1 MSVALLHPASPAT
14 TDREFDRLVAG
25 LVPHSFPSA
34 DDVTSMADVLRPR
47 IGTRTGACVE
57 GQRYYLGL
65 TGGTVALRARTVWDA
80 TEGWFGRRRRRGVII
95 TKGAF
100 AGRRYAGEAAG
111 RDTARMA
118 RLDER
123 TRTAAAAAALEAV
136 RAVLGDVQV
145 YGHLEVP
152 APRRITEWSRAS
164 RRRMT
169 RTIAELDYSGWA
181 EDGGDLAMVTLT
193 LSGAWQMVAP
203 TGPAF
208 KGLIRAFRERWAR
221 ATGRRLRGLWKLE
234 FQRRGAPHLHMLV
247 RVPVFVGSDVF
258 KVWLSRTWA
267 DVCRESLDE
276 VDRAVYDVLG
286 EYDRHLRAGTAVDF
300 SGVRFSDPRRTA
312 IYFLKHSAKTAD
324 SKEYQHVVP
333 DDWQAAE
340 AGPGRFWGYWGLNRA
355 AAEVEV
361 DYPAFVRARRIL
373 RHVARAR
380 AAAAELARR
389 RYTGES
395 VWTMRRP
402 RPRCG
407 FGAQGGG
414 WVLVN
419 DGLALAYD
427 VGRAVATP

>member
-14 TDREFDRLVAG
+14 TDRDFDQLVAG

-65 TGGTVALRARTVWDA
+65 TGGTVALRARTIWDA
-80 TEGWFGRRRRRGVII
+80 TEGWSGRRR
-95 TKGAF
+95 
-100 AGRRYAGEAAG
+100 
-111 RDTARMA
+111 DAREIPA
-118 RLDER
+118 R
-123 TRTAAAAAALEAV
+123 
-136 RAVLGDVQV
+136 
-145 YGHLEVP
+145 
-152 APRRITEWSRAS
+152 RRITEWSRAS

-181 EDGGDLAMVTLT
+181 DDGGDLAMVTLT

-203 TGPAF
+203 SGRAF
-208 KGLIRAFRERWAR
+208 KSLVSAFRKRWAR

-234 FQRRGAPHLHMLV
+234 FQHRGAPHLHMLV
-247 RVPVFVGSDVF
+247 RVPVFVGTQDF
-258 KVWLSRTWA
+258 RLWLSRTWA
-267 DVCRESLDE
+267 DVCRDSLDD
-276 VDRAVYDVLG
+276 VDRAVYDALG
-286 EYDRHLRAGTAVDF
+286 EYDRHLRAGTAIDF

-312 IYFLKHSAKTAD
+312 IYFLKHSAKTLD

-333 DDWQAAE
+333 DDWRAPE
-340 AGPGRFWGYWGLNRA
+340 AGPGRFWGYWGLSRA
-355 AAEVEV
+355 ASEVEV

-389 RYTGES
+389 RYAGQS
-395 VWTMRRP
+395 VWTMRRA

-407 FGAQGGG
+407 FGSQGGG